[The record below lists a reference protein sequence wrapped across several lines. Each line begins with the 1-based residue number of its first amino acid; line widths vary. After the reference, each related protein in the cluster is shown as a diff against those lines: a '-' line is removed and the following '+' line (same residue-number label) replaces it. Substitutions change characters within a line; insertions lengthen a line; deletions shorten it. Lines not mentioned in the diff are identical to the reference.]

1 MSTTLEPRST
11 ANERRTLTVAIV
23 GNPNTGKSTLFNAL
37 SGGAALTGNYPGCTV
52 EKKLGRMRSGE
63 CQVTLIDLPG
73 TYSLSP
79 RTLDEMVAVDV
90 LLGRQSDVGHPDA
103 VICIVDASNI
113 ERNLYLV
120 SQVLDIGLPTIVVL
134 NMTDVAE
141 SRGLRINAAALSRKL
156 GLPVLETQAHRK
168 RGVDELRKAIL
179 AITIHD
185 PRSTIYVTF
194 PSAFD
199 TEAELLHTR
208 LSAWGETDF
217 PPFLVRRLLLDT
229 GGYLETAF
237 GQQSHGVHLD
247 ATRHE
252 ELLAHLRDARQR
264 LADAGCKV
272 PAVEARVRYAWVRE
286 VLDGVVTKPATRP
299 VTFSDKLD
307 HVLTRRVSGLV
318 IFAALMFTVF
328 QALYSWAAY
337 LQGYCEAGQGW
348 VASQVAA
355 TISPGP
361 LRSLLIDGVIAG
373 VGGVLVFLPQIVILF
388 LFIAILEDCGYMA
401 RAAFLMDKLMTK
413 VGLSGKSFVPLM
425 SSFACAIPG
434 VMATRVIENRRDRM
448 TTILVAPLMS
458 CSARQPVYALM
469 IGCFIPATTF
479 AGGWINLQGLTL
491 FGMTSLGAIVAVPIA
506 WLFRKTLFRGEP
518 PPFVMELPTYKWPS
532 PRIVLQRVY
541 WQAKAFVTRAGTL
554 ILAVTIIVWAAS
566 YFPGDHSVADK
577 LSAQTEQME
586 SDLHDGIFINNRT
599 RLKKERANLIAE
611 RDKFSEQL
619 QNERRGA
626 NSYFLR
632 ELLNRLLGSLGITLS
647 MPKDVYEL
655 TRLVEERDQQIATH
669 DYDLGRL
676 DEFLLPYDRLV
687 QDLARAKSVLLEQ
700 SLLGRLGH
708 MVEPAVRPL
717 GWDWKIGVGV
727 LASFPAREVIV
738 GTLGTIYSLGGTDD
752 PEDSALRSAL
762 QDATWPDGG
771 KVYNVPVAISIMVFF
786 ALCAQCAST
795 LMVIRRETG
804 SWAWPAFTFAY
815 MTTLAYAGAWVAYRV
830 AMHWS

>member
-1 MSTTLEPRST
+1 MSTTIEPRST
-11 ANERRTLTVAIV
+11 ANERRTRTVAIL

-52 EKKLGRMRSGE
+52 EKKLGRMRCGDCE
-63 CQVTLIDLPG
+63 VTLIDLPG

-79 RTLDEMVAVDV
+79 RSLDEMVTVDV
-90 LLGRQSDVGHPDA
+90 LLGRQPDVGHPDA
-103 VICIVDASNI
+103 VVCIVDASNI

-120 SQVLDIGLPTIVVL
+120 SQVLDIGLPTILVL

-141 SRGLRINAAALSRKL
+141 SRGLRIDTAALSRKL
-156 GLPVLETQAHRK
+156 GLPVLETQAHRR
-168 RGVDELRKAIL
+168 RGIDELRNAI
-179 AITIHD
+179 AA
-185 PRSTIYVTF
+185 VTQDVL
-194 PSAFD
+194 PLPLGG
-199 TEAELLHTR
+199 EG
-208 LSAWGETDF
+208 WGEGQAAPDFSSGKLPPHPLAPSPPPGARGDLF
-217 PPFLVRRLLLDT
+217 PPAFHSEVARLQQRLADWGESSLPTFLVRRLLLDV
-229 GGYLETAF
+229 GGYLETSF
-237 GQQSHGVHLD
+237 GKHSHGVHLD
-247 ATRHE
+247 AARHD

-272 PAVEARVRYAWVRE
+272 PAVEARLRYAWVRE

-307 HVLTRRVSGLV
+307 RVLTHRFSGLV
-318 IFAALMFTVF
+318 IFAALMFVVF

-337 LQGYCEAGQGW
+337 LQGFCEAGQGW
-348 VASQVAA
+348 VSGQVATA
-355 TISPGP
+355 ISPGP

-388 LFIAILEDCGYMA
+388 LFIALLEDCGYMA

-469 IGCFIPATTF
+469 IGCFIPATAY
-479 AGGWINLQGLTL
+479 AGGWLNLQGLVL

-518 PPFVMELPTYKWPS
+518 PPFVMELPSYKWPS

-554 ILAVTIIVWAAS
+554 ILAVTVLVWAAS
-566 YFPGDHSVADK
+566 FFPADHDELYALQRKLTAAESRTDITDEARSELVAPLHDEQAQ
-577 LSAQTEQME
+577 LSA
-586 SDLHDGIFINNRT
+586 
-599 RLKKERANLIAE
+599 A
-611 RDKFSEQL
+611 
-619 QNERRGA
+619 
-626 NSYFLR
+626 
-632 ELLNRLLGSLGITLS
+632 
-647 MPKDVYEL
+647 
-655 TRLVEERDQQIATH
+655 
-669 DYDLGRL
+669 
-676 DEFLLPYDRLV
+676 
-687 QDLARAKSVLLEQ
+687 LLER
-700 SLLGRLGH
+700 SWLGQAGH
-708 MVEPAVRPL
+708 FIEPAVHPL

-738 GTLGTIYSLGGTDD
+738 GTLGTIYSLGGTSD

-762 QDATWPDGG
+762 QDAKWPDGRP
-771 KVYNVPVAISIMVFF
+771 VYNVPVALSVMVFF

-804 SWAWPAFTFAY
+804 NWGWPGFTFAY
-815 MTTLAYAGAWVAYRV
+815 MTALAYAGAWVAYRV
-830 AMHWS
+830 AMLWN